1 MWTVSVHATLADE
14 VPAGVVALS
23 SRQKI
28 KATIPA
34 PTSDPEDDFVQDLP
48 DPNEIFIPSPQ
59 PKAAKRKA
67 STSEES
73 DSSVTESP
81 PSPIKDSQ
89 GRSLVVKKMLTSA
102 RGKSHLLDSNNHRY
116 RCDGEYQGNKHWRC
130 LKKGCKARV
139 HSDPNLNIIYQVNA
153 FNHNHLADARD
164 IDNAELDE
172 FIRHK
177 AQTTNHAYTTQ

>member
-59 PKAAKRKA
+59 P
-67 STSEES
+67 
-73 DSSVTESP
+73 
-81 PSPIKDSQ
+81 
-89 GRSLVVKKMLTSA
+89 
-102 RGKSHLLDSNNHRY
+102 
-116 RCDGEYQGNKHWRC
+116 
-130 LKKGCKARV
+130 
-139 HSDPNLNIIYQVNA
+139 
-153 FNHNHLADARD
+153 
-164 IDNAELDE
+164 ELG
-172 FIRHK
+172 
-177 AQTTNHAYTTQ
+177 